1 MKPKNSEPLHKTPC
15 TTLTLLMAVECIK
28 YLIIE
33 PCTNEVLGPPQVHS
47 TSKKLLYQLDHLVQI
62 CNQPGME
69 QTTRKHV
76 GKSFSLT
83 AMWRPLHLELSP
95 VCYYLWLGCSK
106 LGCSKLSSKGLI
118 LLMDGPNSRSEWM

>member
-1 MKPKNSEPLHKTPC
+1 MPC
-15 TTLTLLMAVECIK
+15 FVMVMECVE
-28 YLIIE
+28 YLIME

-76 GKSFSLT
+76 GISFCLT
-83 AMWRPLHLELSP
+83 GM
-95 VCYYLWLGCSK
+95 
-106 LGCSKLSSKGLI
+106 
-118 LLMDGPNSRSEWM
+118 